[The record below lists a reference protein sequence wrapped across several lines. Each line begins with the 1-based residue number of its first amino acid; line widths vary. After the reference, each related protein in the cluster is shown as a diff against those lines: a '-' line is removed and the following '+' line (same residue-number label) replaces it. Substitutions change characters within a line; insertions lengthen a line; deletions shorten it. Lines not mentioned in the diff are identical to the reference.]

1 MGARGSVVPR
11 SVYPLLVLLVAAAL
25 WLWRGGGEP
34 TGPRLIFDTPIESI
48 QACVVRGPNGL
59 TSLERAPEGW
69 RLDGVSPDLADAD
82 GVTALL
88 THLVGTL
95 RTDAVVGADWRTTS
109 ETYGLDED
117 GIFAVSLTADGDTS
131 RLRIGVQN
139 PATGLFYAT
148 GAGSDA
154 LFMVGEDLVG
164 NLNVLPNGVRAGMLW
179 PGFRRDDPD
188 TLRLRFA
195 DHDDW
200 DLAARDPGGRW
211 WLRTPADG
219 WSRTGRVAH
228 DYHVGHAGRHKTEAG
243 ADWLRLR
250 DREITNL
257 LAYLEGAHVRD
268 FLGPEATPPTRAFAV
283 RVAGR
288 ETHEVIFGELETEN
302 RAQAWRDGYARGL
315 VLPGEIPRECAGGL
329 PQYLHTDLLDR
340 GLATADS
347 FALSRMDLGLVR
359 FVNTEHGW
367 VLTHPAD
374 SPNPR
379 RLKLMA
385 TDLVHLLDRLAIER
399 VLKPTTDN
407 PQSLP
412 QTTIQIWATGPG
424 VPSRTVIRCGLH
436 ADTGQPTAWYPEDGR
451 LVQIDRNLTISC
463 RSVLMVAV
471 GRRR

>member
-1 MGARGSVVPR
+1 MGARGSAIPR
-11 SVYPLLVLLVAAAL
+11 SVYPLLILLVVAAL

-34 TGPRLIFDTPIESI
+34 TGPRLVFDTPIESI
-48 QACVVRGPNGL
+48 QACAVQGPNGL
-59 TSLERAPEGW
+59 TTLERTPDGW
-69 RLDGVSPDLADAD
+69 RLDGVSPDLADVD

-88 THLVGTL
+88 NTLTATL
-95 RTDAVVGADWRTTS
+95 RTDAVGDADWRAS
-109 ETYGLDED
+109 SAIYGLED
-117 GIFAVSLTADGDTS
+117 AGIFSVSLATDDDTS

-164 NLNVLPNGVRAGMLW
+164 NLNALPSGVRARILW
-179 PGFRRDDPD
+179 PGFGRDDPD

-200 DLAARDPGGRW
+200 DLAARDLGGRW
-211 WLRTPADG
+211 WLRMPADG
-219 WSRTGRVAH
+219 WSRTGRVAR
-228 DYHVGHAGRHKTEAG
+228 DYHRQHADRRKTEAG
-243 ADWLRLR
+243 AEWLRLR
-250 DREITNL
+250 DREVANL
-257 LAYLEGAHVRD
+257 LAYLEDARVRD
-268 FLGPEATPPTRAFAV
+268 FLGPETTPPTRAFAV

-288 ETHEVIFGELETEN
+288 ESHEVIFGELESEN
-302 RAQAWRDGYARGL
+302 RAQAWRDGYAGGV

-367 VLTHPAD
+367 ELTHPTD
-374 SPNPR
+374 PPNPR
-379 RLKLMA
+379 RMKLMA
-385 TDLVHLLDRLAIER
+385 TDLVHFLDRLAVER
-399 VLKPTTDN
+399 VYESTPDN
-407 PQSLP
+407 PQSQP

-424 VPSRTVIRCGLH
+424 VPPLTVIRCGLH
-436 ADTGQPTAWYPEDGR
+436 TGTGRPTAWLPAEGR
-451 LVQIDRNLTISC
+451 LVEIDRNLAISC
-463 RSVLMVAV
+463 QSVLGAAV
-471 GRRR
+471 GRKR

>member
-1 MGARGSVVPR
+1 MGARGSSIPR
-11 SVYPLLVLLVAAAL
+11 SVYPLLVLLVLAAL

-34 TGPRLIFDTPIESI
+34 TGPRLIFGTHTESI
-48 QACVVRGPNGL
+48 QACAVQGPNGL
-59 TSLERAPEGW
+59 TTLERTPAGW

-88 THLVGTL
+88 NILAATL
-95 RTDAVVGADWRTTS
+95 RTDAVGDADWRASS
-109 ETYGLDED
+109 ETYGLDQA
-117 GIFAVSLTADGDTS
+117 GIFSVSLTVGGDTS

-164 NLNVLPNGVRAGMLW
+164 NLHALPNGVRARMLW
-179 PGFRRDDPD
+179 PGFQRDDPD

-200 DLAARDPGGRW
+200 DLAARDSGGRW

-219 WSRTGRVAH
+219 WSRTGRVAQ
-228 DYHVGHAGRHKTEAG
+228 DYHRHHANRRKTEAG
-243 ADWLRLR
+243 VDWLRLR
-250 DREITNL
+250 DREVVNL
-257 LAYLEGAHVRD
+257 LAYLEGARVRD
-268 FLGPEATPPTRAFAV
+268 FLGPETTPPTQTFAV

-288 ETHEVIFGELETEN
+288 ETHEVIIGELETEN
-302 RAQAWRDGYARGL
+302 RAQAWRDGFANGV

-329 PQYLHTDLLDR
+329 SQYLHTDLLDR

-359 FVNTEHGW
+359 FANTDRGW
-367 VLTHPAD
+367 VLTHPIAPPD
-374 SPNPR
+374 PR
-379 RLKLMA
+379 QMKLMA

-399 VLKPTTDN
+399 VYEPTIDN
-407 PQSLP
+407 PQRQP

-424 VPSRTVIRCGLH
+424 VPPLTAIRCGLN
-436 ADTGQPTAWYPEDGR
+436 AETGQPTAWYPADGR

-463 RSVLMVAV
+463 RSIMMAAV